1 MPNSASSVAGN
12 TTAHGFGVHSGV
24 NERASP
30 IPHVDWLAGVAGDQ
44 QPGFLAD
51 SLTNS
56 DLQSSPGTA
65 GASSNPY
72 TSKS

>member
-1 MPNSASSVAGN
+1 MPNGANSVVVS
-12 TTAHGFGVHSGV
+12 TTVHGFGVLSGAD
-24 NERASP
+24 ERALP

-44 QPGFLAD
+44 QPSVPAD

-65 GASSNPY
+65 GA
-72 TSKS
+72 